1 MLSRGNFVGFRNE
14 QEEATV
20 IAGKLRTGLLSEE
33 PVGMLFRNSGERLAY
48 IRNLRYRVDRY
59 EAYQAWVL
67 RRNEYD
73 ECKRG
78 GQKSYCSD
86 PGPAPQ

>member
-1 MLSRGNFVGFRNE
+1 VAQGRG
-14 QEEATV
+14 
-20 IAGKLRTGLLSEE
+20 K
-33 PVGMLFRNSGERLAY
+33 
-48 IRNLRYRVDRY
+48 NLRYRVDRY

-73 ECKRG
+73 ECKRA
-78 GQKSYCSD
+78 SRSSCRD